1 MALWFFVNMLE
12 KSSLFSLNFVPDTV
26 LNRRTLG
33 VLSTRPHAYKHNIAG
48 QVSICSQLGPLG
60 EPQKRSALCMHS

>member
-26 LNRRTLG
+26 LNRRTLE
-33 VLSTRPHAYKHNIAG
+33 VLSTRPHAYKHSIVG
-48 QVSICSQLGPLG
+48 LVSICSQLEPLG
-60 EPQKRSALCMHS
+60 GTQKRSALCMHS